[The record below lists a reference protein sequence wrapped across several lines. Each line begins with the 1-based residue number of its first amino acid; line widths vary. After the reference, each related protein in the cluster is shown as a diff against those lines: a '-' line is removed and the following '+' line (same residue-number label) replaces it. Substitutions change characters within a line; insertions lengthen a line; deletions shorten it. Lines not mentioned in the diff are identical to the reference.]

1 MYISIMHNNLGT
13 ARESQGAGPSLGL
26 GMVDSEHP
34 RQLEVLETKKARRQR
49 QGHGVPGRIQHGKY
63 YSETNK
69 KHKTDKV
76 KNPRFCMHLTNIS
89 VLSMRCDAILD
100 IADTEEGTLRK
111 EARLSEGKENGT
123 ERTRKGLWIVTRVV
137 MGRVRSWKIM
147 GRVCLREAFGKRE
160 RRAAGTLIRK

>member
-1 MYISIMHNNLGT
+1 
-13 ARESQGAGPSLGL
+13 
-26 GMVDSEHP
+26 
-34 RQLEVLETKKARRQR
+34 
-49 QGHGVPGRIQHGKY
+49 
-63 YSETNK
+63 
-69 KHKTDKV
+69 
-76 KNPRFCMHLTNIS
+76 MHLTNIS
-89 VLSMRCDAILD
+89 VLSMRCDAKLD
-100 IADTEEGTLRK
+100 IADTEEETLRK